1 MANQQSKNMKG
12 GPASRQRAEIIH
24 QWWSVALQAKEPAAP
39 LLFNC
44 QKMSVNEEEEV
55 GGSNSDVRQSEM
67 PLLNHPPAL
76 QKNRGSDRLK
86 E

>member
-24 QWWSVALQAKEPAAP
+24 QWWSVALQAKEPEAP

-44 QKMSVNEEEEV
+44 QKMSVNEEKNV
-55 GGSNSDVRQSEM
+55 WGGGLRIQISD
-67 PLLNHPPAL
+67 AL
-76 QKNRGSDRLK
+76 RDASSQHSSLPRKKEGSDR
-86 E
+86 

>member
-44 QKMSVNEEEEV
+44 QKMSVNEEEVV
-55 GGSNSDVRQSEM
+55 GG
-67 PLLNHPPAL
+67 
-76 QKNRGSDRLK
+76 
-86 E
+86 